1 MSKQSVEDLLSKG
14 GGDKEFR
21 VKYDNVM
28 SKEKFVE
35 LAIADGYDFT
45 IEELSQV
52 IRENG
57 DQFENYGNPP
67 NAVFGDKVRSINV
80 V

>member
-1 MSKQSVEDLLSKG
+1 MSKQSVENLLSKG

-67 NAVFGDKVRSINV
+67 KRSIWG
-80 V
+80 

>member
-1 MSKQSVEDLLSKG
+1 MSKQSVEDLLTKG
-14 GGDKEFR
+14 RGDKEFR

-35 LAIADGYDFT
+35 YAIADGYDFT
-45 IEELSQV
+45 VLELTQV

-57 DQFENYGNPP
+57 DQFDNYGNPP
-67 NAVFGDKVRSINV
+67 KRSIWD
-80 V
+80 

>member
-35 LAIADGYDFT
+35 LAITDGYDFT

-67 NAVFGDKVRSINV
+67 KRSIWG
-80 V
+80 

>member
-1 MSKQSVEDLLSKG
+1 MSKQSVEDLLAKG
-14 GGDKEFR
+14 GSDKEFR
-21 VKYDNVM
+21 VKYDNAM

-45 IEELSQV
+45 IEELTQV

-67 NAVFGDKVRSINV
+67 KRSIWG
-80 V
+80 